1 MKRIVLGL
9 SLMIAVCQSAHA
21 LEWLT
26 DVPTALARAK
36 KENKA
41 VLLDFTGS
49 DWCPWCIKLRKEV
62 FDQFDFALY
71 ANANLIMVEV
81 DFPNRKPQTLALIKA
96 NTELAAK
103 YGIEGYPTVILLNY
117 EGQQIGRTGYVPGG
131 TKAYIAELN
140 RFPGMPHNGPYAT
153 PAPTGPATK
162 VLQPAAPQPAAQTP
176 PSPQYGE
183 LTLKGI
189 SGSGNRRMALINNE
203 TIMAGESAWVKT
215 QDTRVEVVVKEIR
228 DDSALIQV
236 NGKPREL
243 KLVHH

>member
-1 MKRIVLGL
+1 MKRILLGL
-9 SLMIAVCQSAHA
+9 SLLVAVCQQARA

-26 DVPTALARAK
+26 DLPTALARAK

-49 DWCPWCIKLRKEV
+49 DWCPWCIRLKREV
-62 FDQFDFALY
+62 FDQFDFAVY

-81 DFPNRKPQTLALIKA
+81 DFPRRKPQTLALIKA

-103 YGIEGYPTVILLNY
+103 YGIEGYPTVLLLNS
-117 EGQQIGRTGYVPGG
+117 EGQQIGRTGYMEGG
-131 TKAYIAELN
+131 TKAFIAELN
-140 RFPGMPHNGPYAT
+140 RFPGMPHNGPYAA
-153 PAPTGPATK
+153 PAQAGATTK
-162 VLQPAAPQPAAQTP
+162 VLPSAAPQPAVQATP
-176 PSPQYGE
+176 PPQYGE

-189 SGSGNRRMALINNE
+189 SGSGKRRMALINNE

-215 QDTRVEVVVKEIR
+215 LNTRVEVVVKEIR
-228 DDSALIQV
+228 DDSVLIEV

-243 KLVHH
+243 KLGRR